1 MKTPE
6 ELNALKNDVES
17 LTNKL
22 KELTDDELSEIF
34 GGTAPELPA
43 TNLACGEYAAMGSPM
58 DKYELA

>member
-43 TNLACGEYAAMGSPM
+43 TTLACGEYAAMGSPM

>member
-43 TNLACGEYAAMGSPM
+43 TTLACDEYAGMGSPM